1 MKTLFLDKNHTLTP
15 HDRHVL
21 VVGVQDKKVL
31 LPLAKE
37 WDEKLNGFLNHVV
50 ANTDAKNTFDEPMAL
65 MAPHNDHG
73 ISHVVL
79 VKCEDKCG
87 KFAIELGGK
96 IAACVNPLRKE
107 NVCIALDALHKDHG
121 HVFHT
126 MLAFGYHLR
135 TRTFDKYFTKDE
147 RKQCNPQSL
156 SILSDN
162 PSQATKDFVEYHN
175 LFESITLTRT
185 LVDEPANVIYP
196 ESFAAVA
203 SDLSKYGVEV
213 EVFDKHQLQK
223 MGMHALLGVAQG
235 SENEARLVVMQWKG
249 GKQGDAPLVF
259 VGKGVTFDSGGISI
273 KPSSRMEEMKG
284 DMAGAAAVTG
294 LLSAVARNKVA
305 ANVVGILGLVENMPS
320 GTAQRPGDIVT
331 SLSGQTIEVINTDA
345 EGRLVL
351 ADALWYAQDRFKP
364 KYMIDLATLTG
375 AIVVALGHR
384 YAGLFSNDS
393 TLTEHLEK
401 ASDKTGEKLW
411 HMPLDKEWAK
421 ALKSDYADI
430 KNSDYG
436 VGAGSSLAA
445 QFLECFVN
453 KTKWAH
459 LDIAGVEWSS
469 KPAAICQ
476 KGATGFGVHLLYTF
490 VKDESQEGSA

>member
-1 MKTLFLDKNHTLTP
+1 MKTLFLEKNHTP
-15 HDRHVL
+15 AAHDRHVL
-21 VVGVQDKKVL
+21 VLGVDGQKVL

-37 WDEKLNGFLNHVV
+37 WDTKLDGFLTHVL
-50 ANTDAKNTFDEPMAL
+50 AHTDSKNTLDEPMAV
-65 MAPHNDHG
+65 MAPQNDHG

-87 KFAIELGGK
+87 TLAVELGGK
-96 IAACVNPLRKE
+96 IAACVNPLRKD
-107 NVCIALDALHKDHG
+107 NVCIALDTLNKDHG

-126 MLAFGYHLR
+126 LLAFGYHLR
-135 TRTFDKYFTKDE
+135 TWTFDKYFTKGD
-147 RKQCNPQSL
+147 RKQCNPHAL
-156 SILSDN
+156 SILVHD
-162 PSQATKDFVEYHN
+162 PKQTTEAFVEYHN

-185 LVDEPANVIYP
+185 LVSEPGNVIYP
-196 ESFAAVA
+196 ESFASIAKNLEA
-203 SDLSKYGVEV
+203 HGIEV
-213 EVFDKHQLQK
+213 DVLDKHQLKQ

-235 SENEARLVVMQWKG
+235 SEHEARLVVMQWKG

-273 KPSSRMEEMKG
+273 KPSNRMEEMKG

-294 LLSAVARNKVA
+294 LLSAVARNNVA
-305 ANVVGILGLVENMPS
+305 VNVVGILGLVENMPS
-320 GTAQRPGDIVT
+320 GTAQRPGDIVS

-384 YAGLFSNDS
+384 YAGLFSNDPI
-393 TLTEHLEK
+393 LTEGLQQ
-401 ASDKTGEKLW
+401 ASARTGEKLW
-411 HMPLDKEWAK
+411 HLPLDKDWVK
-421 ALKSDYADI
+421 ALKSDYADL

-436 VGAGSSLAA
+436 VGAGSCLAA

-453 KTKWAH
+453 QTKWAH

-469 KPAAICQ
+469 KSTATCQ
-476 KGATGFGVHLLYTF
+476 KGATGFGVHLLYQF
-490 VKDESQEGSA
+490 VKDESVVDKK